1 MEHNRPQ
8 EHTATTGTPSIWPSW
23 SAHNAAMEPGGPLAQ
38 IQQQPAR
45 AIPVYQPNRRPPA
58 ATGAY
63 LQQPQQRSPQSRLGG
78 PPGCPPPSGAPPPP
92 HIPTCLKCGCCM
104 KRAVGRQYGP
114 DVAFVCEHDT
124 HCGGT
129 RKSAVEKFELV
140 VLELKGEWSLGLAFN
155 LMVCSLG
162 NIRGWGCCIC
172 N

>member
-8 EHTATTGTPSIWPSW
+8 ERQATTGATSIWPSW
-23 SAHNAAMEPGGPLAQ
+23 SAHSAAMEPGGPLAQ

-63 LQQPQQRSPQSRLGG
+63 LQEQRPQQQQQRMQRSPQRQFGG
-78 PPGCPPPSGAPPPP
+78 PPPCPPPSGAPPPP

-104 KRAVGRQYGP
+104 RRATGRQCGP
-114 DVAFVCEHDT
+114 DVSWICEHDT

-140 VLELKGEWSLGLAFN
+140 VLELKGEGHLSLASN
-155 LMVCSLG
+155 LV
-162 NIRGWGCCIC
+162 
-172 N
+172 